1 MGDLISC
8 IEDDPTKCD
17 LATGLLPD
25 LPCKKMLKSCD
36 ELEVRALRNIFDQF
50 DVDNDGSITR
60 VELRDSLIRF
70 GKKPTDKSVDK
81 MVRQLD
87 LTVDTGRAKSS
98 SIFNFSSG
106 RDSASRKK
114 SADDG
119 AIDFADFSRGM
130 LARNSLLYKFLYAGF
145 DNTEEEH
152 EAERLAKAPKKRTS
166 VFSGMFGGG
175 AAAGAPASP
184 LPALLR
190 TSTDSWKKKS
200 SSSAPKQW
208 PFFHTVS
215 EQTSNL
221 SSFKWGS
228 WRSEK
233 EVRIAFPLV
242 LMVLLSQLVI
252 FGCSVVSNTPAL
264 FKTCTPF
271 ISDEDRPQ
279 TRVFAA
285 YIADSFDPLSL
296 NCFL

>member
-17 LATGLLPD
+17 LATGYATSPPPLPLLPPASHPLHRLLPD

-130 LARNSLLYKFLYAGF
+130 LARNSLLCVRAS
-145 DNTEEEH
+145 
-152 EAERLAKAPKKRTS
+152 ARTS
-166 VFSGMFGGG
+166 ARLRRVREQSSARASERNNELRRARTGVNARAELCACSMRAFLTHPPVLQLQVPVRGVRQYGGG
-175 AAAGAPASP
+175 ARGGATRQGAEEADERVLRYVWGGGGCRSTSP
-184 LPALLR
+184 ETHRQFGERGRDGGGGR
-190 TSTDSWKKKS
+190 TS
-200 SSSAPKQW
+200 A
-208 PFFHTVS
+208 VA
-215 EQTSNL
+215 
-221 SSFKWGS
+221 SF
-228 WRSEK
+228 
-233 EVRIAFPLV
+233 V
-242 LMVLLSQLVI
+242 
-252 FGCSVVSNTPAL
+252 
-264 FKTCTPF
+264 
-271 ISDEDRPQ
+271 
-279 TRVFAA
+279 
-285 YIADSFDPLSL
+285 
-296 NCFL
+296 